1 MNMHIEHFKK
11 SFVCFSPCWSCLN
24 CLSELQI
31 FIRWT
36 LRKQCPDGSLTSSH
50 FVVKTPSEKTFF
62 YHFRFFGKLII
73 IWFVIRKIRL
83 IQLFVKLSWRSREIS
98 TGACLVQSFILKP
111 PWPTFYLVCFFII
124 IICRSGVVIY
134 FLFIKFVHHLF
145 FACFWYSHL
154 FYHTLAKFRL
164 IMCHTLPHKNWPK
177 RPKFRRK
184 IFLKL

>member
-1 MNMHIEHFKK
+1 MHIEHFKK

-50 FVVKTPSEKTFF
+50 FVVNTPSQNTFF

-111 PWPTFYLVCFFII
+111 PWPTFYLVCFFLIL
-124 IICRSGVVIY
+124 Y
-134 FLFIKFVHHLF
+134 FAVLVLLFIF
-145 FACFWYSHL
+145 F
-154 FYHTLAKFRL
+154 
-164 IMCHTLPHKNWPK
+164 
-177 RPKFRRK
+177 
-184 IFLKL
+184 